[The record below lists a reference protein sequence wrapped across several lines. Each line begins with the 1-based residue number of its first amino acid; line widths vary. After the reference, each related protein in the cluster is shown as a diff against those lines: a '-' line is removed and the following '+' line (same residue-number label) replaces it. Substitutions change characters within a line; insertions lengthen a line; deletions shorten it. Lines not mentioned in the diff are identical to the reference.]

1 MEGERRLMAKR
12 LFDLVV
18 AYVGLILLTPVFL
31 IVALLIM
38 LDSRG
43 PILYRGQR
51 IGKDGAPFKMF
62 KFRTMVANADRMGSA
77 LTRGR
82 DPRVTRVGRILRKW
96 KIDEFPQLLNVLRG
110 EMSVVG
116 PRPESPCYVEH
127 YTPEQRRVLQVKPGI
142 TGLTQVRFRHEETL
156 LQRCKNLEEEYVVTI
171 MPRKLALDL
180 QYVETQSFGLDMRLI
195 AQTCLCLFR
204 TDESAEGE
212 QIAVAR

>member
-1 MEGERRLMAKR
+1 MAKR
-12 LFDLVV
+12 CFDIIV
-18 AYVGLILLTPVFL
+18 ALIGLILLTPVFL
-31 IVALLIM
+31 IVALAIR
-38 LDSRG
+38 LDSSG
-43 PILYRGQR
+43 PVFYVGKR
-51 IGKDGAPFKMF
+51 IGKDGAPFGII
-62 KFRTMVANADRMGSA
+62 KFRTMVDHADRMGAA
-77 LTRGR
+77 LTQGQDR
-82 DPRVTRVGRILRKW
+82 RVTPVGRFLRKW
-96 KIDEFPQLLNVLRG
+96 KLDELPQLLNVLRG

-116 PRPESPCYVEH
+116 PRPEAPCYVEH
-127 YTPEQRRVLQVKPGI
+127 YTAEQRCVLQVKPGI

>member
-1 MEGERRLMAKR
+1 MESELRLMAKR

-62 KFRTMVANADRMGSA
+62 KFRTMAANADRMGSA

-127 YTPEQRRVLQVKPGI
+127 YTPEQRRVLQVKPGL
-142 TGLTQVRFRHEETL
+142 TGLWQVMGRSRLTYK
-156 LQRCKNLEEEYVVTI
+156 QR
-171 MPRKLALDL
+171 RRLDL
-180 QYVETQSFGLDMRLI
+180 FYVHHRSVGLYLKI
-195 AQTCLCLFR
+195 LAR
-204 TDESAEGE
+204 TVRPVLSGNGSW
-212 QIAVAR
+212 